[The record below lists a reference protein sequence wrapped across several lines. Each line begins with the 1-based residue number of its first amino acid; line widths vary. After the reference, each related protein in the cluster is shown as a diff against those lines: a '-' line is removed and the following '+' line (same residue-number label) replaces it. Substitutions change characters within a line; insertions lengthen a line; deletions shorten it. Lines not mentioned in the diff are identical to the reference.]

1 MCWAWKSVWGALRK
15 LGRKS
20 ARRSS
25 SPVSNGR
32 SSGRAKQCGT
42 WTRRV
47 GAATAASA
55 GSGHSWPSSSFS
67 MRWPPRGVPQC
78 WWRCGERFSAA
89 FSVVTGCRCIAA
101 TIPAACSCVGR
112 IGSGI
117 FWGLPRMRGVVRRS
131 HLAGTRWPWWPGCFV
146 FGIGFAA
153 TCGGSAGESAA
164 DQSASAPS
172 EIDALAEEAVRLGR
186 DALGPRQQRS
196 AESGHRALCSLRAI
210 VYLSRSERRRAYQQW
225 GGTGAA
231 DGGAMAQDLFR
242 QSQSQWRNRHGP
254 LTHGHP
260 NLQAAAASRVGLP
273 PGSGTLP
280 SPPDCCT
287 LSAPTADLTP
297 ELLPSCSPRRFSGFA
312 QEPRETD
319 GKNNDP
325 RRMMVVLGPG
335 LLGGSVGARAGL
347 PGDKRFRGKRSH
359 LEGPFLGGIDF
370 FGQIF
375 LGRT

>member
-1 MCWAWKSVWGALRK
+1 
-15 LGRKS
+15 
-20 ARRSS
+20 
-25 SPVSNGR
+25 
-32 SSGRAKQCGT
+32 
-42 WTRRV
+42 
-47 GAATAASA
+47 
-55 GSGHSWPSSSFS
+55 
-67 MRWPPRGVPQC
+67 
-78 WWRCGERFSAA
+78 
-89 FSVVTGCRCIAA
+89 
-101 TIPAACSCVGR
+101 
-112 IGSGI
+112 
-117 FWGLPRMRGVVRRS
+117 MRGVVRRS

-210 VYLSRSERRRAYQQW
+210 VYLSRSEMRRAYEQW

-242 QSQSQWRNRHGP
+242 QSPSQWRNRRGP

-273 PGSGTLP
+273 HGSGTLP

-297 ELLPSCSPRRFSGFA
+297 ELLQRKTRNLLRAQASMSRF
-312 QEPRETD
+312 
-319 GKNNDP
+319 
-325 RRMMVVLGPG
+325 
-335 LLGGSVGARAGL
+335 
-347 PGDKRFRGKRSH
+347 
-359 LEGPFLGGIDF
+359 I
-370 FGQIF
+370 I
-375 LGRT
+375 GR

>member
-32 SSGRAKQCGT
+32 SSCRAKQCGT
-42 WTRRV
+42 WPGRV
-47 GAATAASA
+47 GRGGPAV
-55 GSGHSWPSSSFS
+55 SSL
-67 MRWPPRGVPQC
+67 V
-78 WWRCGERFSAA
+78 
-89 FSVVTGCRCIAA
+89 SVSRR
-101 TIPAACSCVGR
+101 PA
-112 IGSGI
+112 
-117 FWGLPRMRGVVRRS
+117 
-131 HLAGTRWPWWPGCFV
+131 
-146 FGIGFAA
+146 
-153 TCGGSAGESAA
+153 GSAGESAT

-172 EIDALAEEAVRLGR
+172 EIDSLAEEAVRLGR

-210 VYLSRSERRRAYQQW
+210 VYLSRSERRRAYEQW

-273 PGSGTLP
+273 HGSGTL
-280 SPPDCCT
+280 
-287 LSAPTADLTP
+287 
-297 ELLPSCSPRRFSGFA
+297 
-312 QEPRETD
+312 
-319 GKNNDP
+319 
-325 RRMMVVLGPG
+325 
-335 LLGGSVGARAGL
+335 
-347 PGDKRFRGKRSH
+347 
-359 LEGPFLGGIDF
+359 
-370 FGQIF
+370 
-375 LGRT
+375 